1 MDNLYKWL
9 ATEVIMDDLNAEK
22 IWESVMGV
30 MRLAVSGATFN
41 LYLKQT
47 ELLEIKEVEDRL
59 VCEVGVGS
67 VMIRDT
73 VDQRFKGQLAMEM
86 ERLTGKRC
94 EIGFR
99 IESKSSFPK
108 AVEGQNKFGPLF
120 EETKKDES
128 RWRMANLRPDYT
140 FENYAVGGS
149 NQMAYAASQAVSQK
163 PGEAYNPLF
172 VYGGVGVGKTHLM
185 QAIGH
190 VCAEKGEGK
199 VLFCTSEQFT
209 NDLVEGIKNKTTEK
223 MRSKYRQLKLLMID
237 DVQFMAGRV
246 AVQEEFFHTYNTLAA
261 SGGQIV
267 MTSDRPP
274 TEISKLEA
282 RLRSRFGAGL
292 IVDIGQPDFE
302 LRTAILLIKARQK
315 RIDLPMEAA
324 QLIAEK
330 IEGVRELE
338 GTLVRLKTEAETKS
352 RPLDKDL
359 VIGLLKTNNGRPGMR
374 KILTPNEVM
383 NAVGD
388 YFGVGVQL
396 LKGERRTRSIVW
408 PRQILMFLLRK
419 DLELPQEEVGRL
431 VGGRDHST
439 VIHATEK
446 VEAAMKLDSKTDLV
460 INDLRKRLLM
470 NG

>member
-1 MDNLYKWL
+1 
-9 ATEVIMDDLNAEK
+9 
-22 IWESVMGV
+22 
-30 MRLAVSGATFN
+30 
-41 LYLKQT
+41 
-47 ELLEIKEVEDRL
+47 
-59 VCEVGVGS
+59 
-67 VMIRDT
+67 
-73 VDQRFKGQLAMEM
+73 
-86 ERLTGKRC
+86 
-94 EIGFR
+94 
-99 IESKSSFPK
+99 
-108 AVEGQNKFGPLF
+108 
-120 EETKKDES
+120 
-128 RWRMANLRPDYT
+128 
-140 FENYAVGGS
+140 
-149 NQMAYAASQAVSQK
+149 
-163 PGEAYNPLF
+163 
-172 VYGGVGVGKTHLM
+172 
-185 QAIGH
+185 
-190 VCAEKGEGK
+190 
-199 VLFCTSEQFT
+199 
-209 NDLVEGIKNKTTEK
+209 
-223 MRSKYRQLKLLMID
+223 LMID